1 MGSSEINAA
10 LEKLSQT
17 FASRPEKALV
27 KHAPVTAT
35 LESGLACRITG
46 LAGEEIKTDMPG
58 AMGGNASGPNPGS
71 LFRASLASCLTTVIA
86 MRAARLGIE
95 LSKLEVAV
103 ESDGN
108 NQGIIGLDDR
118 ISAGMSGLRTTV
130 QIAARNCTQAELDE
144 LVIWADK
151 HSPVSCT
158 LREAPSNALVIRAA

>member
-1 MGSSEINAA
+1 
-10 LEKLSQT
+10 
-17 FASRPEKALV
+17 
-27 KHAPVTAT
+27 
-35 LESGLACRITG
+35 
-46 LAGEEIKTDMPG
+46 
-58 AMGGNASGPNPGS
+58 
-71 LFRASLASCLTTVIA
+71 

-130 QIAARNCTQAELDE
+130 QIAACNCAQAELDE

-158 LREAPSNALVIRAA
+158 LREAPSNALVIRAV